1 MPARYLH
8 VSFMG
13 LVPLNLGEQ
22 EKQFSLETTKLSL
35 SLSIYIYRETTLAK
49 DMQEEGIFW

>member
-1 MPARYLH
+1 
-8 VSFMG
+8 MG

-35 SLSIYIYRETTLAK
+35 SLSIYIYRETPLAK